1 MTFVGGLMQLK
12 KKKKTVIKT
21 TTKKSLK
28 KKHLYANNRNTYTN
42 IVLTVMAVNKIQKT
56 YFGYLQNCKQSN
68 TVHGNDRKV
77 LIFHHLL

>member
-1 MTFVGGLMQLK
+1 MQ
-12 KKKKTVIKT
+12 T
-21 TTKKSLK
+21 TGIHIQTLS
-28 KKHLYANNRNTYTN
+28 
-42 IVLTVMAVNKIQKT
+42 VMAVNKIQKT